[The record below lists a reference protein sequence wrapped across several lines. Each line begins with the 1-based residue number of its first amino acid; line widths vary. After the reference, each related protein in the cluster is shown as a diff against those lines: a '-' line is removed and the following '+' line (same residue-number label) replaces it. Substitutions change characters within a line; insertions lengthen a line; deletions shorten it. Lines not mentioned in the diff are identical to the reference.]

1 MAPLADA
8 CGNDPSSFCEWVFDT
23 TDSKHFAQFAD
34 WFISRPLR
42 IALIVLIAWLV
53 NTLARRA
60 IRRLVDRLVR
70 ERSSGTRSPL
80 MYLDRAHTDRLLE
93 RTERAHQRT
102 VTMGAVLRGIATF
115 AIFVLTLLLCLGEL
129 GIDLA
134 PLIAG
139 AGIAGIA
146 VGLGAQSLV
155 RDFLAGVFIVIE
167 DQYGVG
173 DTVDIGEAKGTVEKV
188 TLRTTLV
195 RDLEGTLWVVPNG
208 EIKRVANKSQLWARA
223 VVDLR
228 VAYDADLDEALEVIR
243 IGATTVIENESRA
256 LEAPEVLGVES
267 FIDGAV
273 VIRVTVKTEPGAQ
286 FHIAR
291 ELRARLKI
299 ALDAAGIQA
308 TPTALRPPGHENSG
322 GPGQQEPAVKPAS
335 TM

>member
-1 MAPLADA
+1 MATLDDA
-8 CGNDPSSFCEWVFDT
+8 CGTDPSSFCEWVFDT

-34 WFISRPLR
+34 WFISRPFR
-42 IALIVLIAWLV
+42 IAMIVLIAWLA
-53 NTLARRA
+53 NRLARRA

-80 MYLDRAHTDRLLE
+80 QYLDRVHTDHLLE
-93 RTERAHQRT
+93 RTERARQRT
-102 VTMGAVLRGIATF
+102 VTMGAVLRSIATF
-115 AIFVLTLLLCLGEL
+115 AIFVLAFLLCLGEL

-146 VGLGAQSLV
+146 IGLGAQSLV

-173 DTVDIGEAKGTVEKV
+173 DTVDLGEAKGTVEKV
-188 TLRTTLV
+188 TLRTTMV

-228 VAYDADLDEALEVIR
+228 VAYDTDLDRALEVIR
-243 IGATTVIENESRA
+243 TSATTLIENEPRA

-267 FIDGAV
+267 FVDGAV
-273 VIRVTVKTEPGAQ
+273 VIRVTVKTQPGGQ

-291 ELRARLKI
+291 ELRVGVKN
-299 ALDAAGIQA
+299 ALDAAGIHA
-308 TPTALRPPGHENSG
+308 TPTAPPAPRSESR
-322 GPGQQEPAVKPAS
+322 
-335 TM
+335 

>member
-1 MAPLADA
+1 MATVNDA
-8 CGNDPSSFCEWVFDT
+8 CGPDPSSFCEWVFDT
-23 TDSKHFAQFAD
+23 TESERFAQFAD
-34 WFISRPLR
+34 WFISRPFR
-42 IALIVLIAWLV
+42 IAMIVLIAWFV
-53 NTLARRA
+53 NRLARRA
-60 IRRLVDRLVR
+60 IRRLVERPVR
-70 ERSSGTRSPL
+70 ERSSSARSPL
-80 MYLDRAHTDRLLE
+80 PYLDRVRTDHLLE
-93 RTERAHQRT
+93 RTERARQRT
-102 VTMGAVLRGIATF
+102 VTMGAVLRSIATF
-115 AIFVLTLLLCLGEL
+115 AIFVLALLLCLGEL

-188 TLRTTLV
+188 TLRTTMV

-228 VAYDADLDEALEVIR
+228 VAYDADLDQALEVIR
-243 IGATTVIENESRA
+243 TSATTIIENEPRA
-256 LEAPEVLGVES
+256 LEPPEVLGVES

-273 VIRVTVKTEPGAQ
+273 VIRVTVKTQPGGQ

-291 ELRARLKI
+291 ELRAGLKS
-299 ALDAAGIQA
+299 ALDAAGIHA
-308 TPTALRPPGHENSG
+308 TPTAVRPAGRS
-322 GPGQQEPAVKPAS
+322 EPR
-335 TM
+335 